1 MRFEGS
7 TPPKTT
13 IFHLKMMVKP
23 ISSESP
29 LPTVHF
35 QVNHVIFFWVV
46 LIYIYIYRHD
56 VFKSC

>member
-35 QVNHVIFFWVV
+35 QVNHVIFF
-46 LIYIYIYRHD
+46 LGCIDIYIYRHD